1 MSTAVNN
8 NNNNNSSGGGS
19 NKTAAFSL
27 NEVNVCADCGQTDP
41 TWASI
46 NHGVL
51 IKSLKATN
59 WRPSQLQMVVDLHR
73 TGANSIWE
81 HTLLDPHLLL
91 LKGFPNSSSSSSPS
105 SSSSS
110 SNHHHNHHRNHQQQK
125 KPQPGDPLHPTKSDF
140 IRANQNAGSKGATVD
155 EDAES
160 EADFSEQLHSSVRT
174 PNLKTSLRLLVA
186 GANPNYIHSEKFNSP
201 LHMAAKS
208 GQSSQIELLLVY
220 GANLAALDARGKTAI
235 DYAREAGHLE
245 LVHRLIE
252 HQFDLTDSLTRY
264 LCLGRTPN
272 HLAGEHFLVVDIRP
286 ECLNSSDVSASFE
299 GQDPKAANAAF
310 RAELHASLQSLSASS
325 FQELTR
331 DIYDEIDRREVNAFV
346 AGHYGKGKEKT
357 QLEKAHQQLLL
368 PFLPVYQCFS
378 STRNQGRQKL
388 ALLNTKEFT
397 LLIVDV
403 LNEIRH
409 RVYGFASASVGSLK
423 GMMEGYTN
431 VTGKTVTTDETFDE
445 DNDSEPLYDSVP
457 SEGDYDECNEIVVPR
472 GGVQRQQN
480 SQPNQDQNLR
490 ASSTTL
496 ITNSSKSAD
505 SQQNAC
511 YVSQNEYAL
520 LKEQMLRSATLM
532 EQFVAENREMR
543 GEMARLQAT
552 VERLVE
558 ENAQLK
564 GLQLLQQQQQQ
575 QTMMMVNQNS
585 QSYLHQNSSSST
597 SLNFLEHQQQQQ
609 QLKSNSMHFDDP
621 ALQQQLQLQRNSFL
635 RASGSRVRPQSTATT
650 NSFQGG
656 GGGVVNNA
664 SSSSANSISGG
675 TQNQQQQQQPM
686 VNRYSNECI
695 SSSSLNHKTTP
706 PMLSSNQSSNSSL
719 LNYQIQAQQQQQQ
732 QSFPAPPPPFPL
744 SNQSQSLSSSS
755 NPNQQQQQFSA
766 HSSSS
771 SLSSPSQIP
780 TLQQQQH
787 QNQQQQQQQ
796 QSLPYLGSVAA
807 AVEQLN
813 AAHHQQLQFNSGG
826 NNNVSSNVV
835 IATSTGSLSQ
845 LPPTTAINTT
855 TTASSF
861 PSKEDVIKKI
871 EFITNS
877 IKELL
882 SNAREGKHDEFSV
895 CSERIC
901 NYVDEMI
908 SLFPESFGSGKT
920 AENVLQVNQAL
931 MVLQENAIRLHEE
944 CNSYELNALLGIVPK
959 PLPSGKNSLQNSS
972 QDYRFIYNSVIDKA
986 AEVASS
992 VKVIVGHYSC

>member
-1 MSTAVNN
+1 
-8 NNNNNSSGGGS
+8 
-19 NKTAAFSL
+19 
-27 NEVNVCADCGQTDP
+27 
-41 TWASI
+41 
-46 NHGVL
+46 
-51 IKSLKATN
+51 
-59 WRPSQLQMVVDLHR
+59 
-73 TGANSIWE
+73 
-81 HTLLDPHLLL
+81 
-91 LKGFPNSSSSSSPS
+91 
-105 SSSSS
+105 
-110 SNHHHNHHRNHQQQK
+110 
-125 KPQPGDPLHPTKSDF
+125 
-140 IRANQNAGSKGATVD
+140 
-155 EDAES
+155 
-160 EADFSEQLHSSVRT
+160 
-174 PNLKTSLRLLVA
+174 
-186 GANPNYIHSEKFNSP
+186 
-201 LHMAAKS
+201 MAAKS

-286 ECLNSSDVSASFE
+286 ECLNSSDVSASCE

-357 QLEKAHQQLLL
+357 LEKAHQQLLL

-472 GGVQRQQN
+472 GGGVQQQQQLQN
-480 SQPNQDQNLR
+480 QPNQDHNSLR

-575 QTMMMVNQNS
+575 QQTMMMVNQNS

-650 NSFQGG
+650 NSFQS

-664 SSSSANSISGG
+664 SSANSISGG

-706 PMLSSNQSSNSSL
+706 PLLSSNQSSNSSL

-732 QSFPAPPPPFPL
+732 HQQQSFPAPPPPFPT
-744 SNQSQSLSSSS
+744 NQSQSLSS

-780 TLQQQQH
+780 TLQQH

-813 AAHHQQLQFNSGG
+813 AAHHQQQLQFNSGG
-826 NNNVSSNVV
+826 GGGGGNNVSNNNVV
-835 IATSTGSLSQ
+835 IATSTTGVGLSQ
-845 LPPTTAINTT
+845 LPPTPSINT

-882 SNAREGKHDEFSV
+882 SNAREGKHDE
-895 CSERIC
+895 
-901 NYVDEMI
+901 
-908 SLFPESFGSGKT
+908 
-920 AENVLQVNQAL
+920 
-931 MVLQENAIRLHEE
+931 
-944 CNSYELNALLGIVPK
+944 
-959 PLPSGKNSLQNSS
+959 
-972 QDYRFIYNSVIDKA
+972 
-986 AEVASS
+986 
-992 VKVIVGHYSC
+992 